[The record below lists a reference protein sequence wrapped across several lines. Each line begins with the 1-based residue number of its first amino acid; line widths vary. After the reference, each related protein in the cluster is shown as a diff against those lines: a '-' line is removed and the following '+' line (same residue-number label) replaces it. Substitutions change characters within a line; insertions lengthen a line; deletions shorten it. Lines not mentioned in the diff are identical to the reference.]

1 MAKRKGRGRPSSI
14 DLLPEDLRIRL
25 NAALRDKR
33 LTQKEI
39 LDTFNKLL
47 EEREHAPI
55 SRSALNRY
63 AIQVEDMAGRLS
75 EMREAASMIVGKVED
90 EKSDTGRALIE
101 IVKNLAW
108 EMTFNNERDLD
119 VDALN
124 KISLMIRRLESASNA
139 SLARELKIKEQA
151 RKLALEEAA
160 KAVEA
165 AHQQGLNAE
174 QAAFWREQVL
184 GVK

>member
-14 DLLPEDLRIRL
+14 DLLPEDIRIRL

-33 LTQKEI
+33 LFQKDI

-139 SLARELKIKEQA
+139 SLARELKIREQLMEEQKA
-151 RKLALEEAA
+151 KLQDAVDQGAMNEEAA
-160 KAVEA
+160 REA
-165 AHQQGLNAE
+165 RRIMG
-174 QAAFWREQVL
+174 FD
-184 GVK
+184 